1 MLYSA
6 SVKDKQTGRIVFI
19 RNQDYPNKT
28 LFIQD
33 LRANGYSVNPNKVKP
48 ADVFEYI
55 LQYTNA
61 SPHDWATI
69 NAVPKG
75 R

>member
-6 SVKDKQTGRIVFI
+6 VVKDKQDGRIVFI
-19 RNQDYPNKT
+19 CNHEYPSKA

-33 LRANGYSVNPNKVKP
+33 LRRNGYSVNPHKVKP

-55 LQYTNA
+55 MQYTDA